1 MSSML
6 RSTGIIALSTLAS
19 RILGFVREMLF
30 AAFFGATGST
40 DAFFVAF
47 RIPNLLRRL
56 VAEGALT
63 VSFIPV
69 YSDYLINRGEEEAL
83 QLARRTLTL
92 LMIVIAIL
100 VLAGEVFSPW
110 IVRLFAIGFTSSTDI
125 TLAVELN
132 RILFPYLVFVGFV
145 AFSMGVLNSHNRFFA
160 PAFSPVLL
168 NIGIITGIAFFSH
181 FFEKPLYGVAL
192 GVLAGGVLQ
201 VFMQIPYLVKT
212 GFRMKVVFDIK
223 HPGIRRIFR
232 LMAPAVFG
240 IAVYQVNILM
250 STILASMLPE
260 GSISFLYYTDR
271 LTEMVLGVFI
281 VSIGNVILPHM
292 SRITAQKDMAALG
305 RMYRSAMRAALFLAV
320 PAAIALFAIG
330 LPVISVIFLRGAF
343 TPVDAIQ
350 TNSALSFACFGIIPV
365 ALLRITTPTFYSL
378 GDTKT
383 PVRAAAVAFVVNIT
397 LGYILMNTPL
407 LHAGLAL
414 ANVISVT
421 IQGGILL
428 VVLRNRMGKIFNREF
443 FLALAKVTGVSILMG
458 AAVWKGAEQLNW
470 LEAGIGPRIGT
481 LSLLVLGGLVV
492 YGSGTL
498 LLRVEEARELFHR
511 IVKR

>member
-1 MSSML
+1 ML

-69 YSDYLINRGEEEAL
+69 YSDYLVNRGEEEAL

-92 LMIVIAIL
+92 LMTFIIIL

-110 IVRLFAIGFTSSTDI
+110 IVRLFALGFTSTSDI

-132 RILFPYLVFVGFV
+132 RILFPYLIFVGFV
-145 AFSMGVLNSHNRFFA
+145 AFSMGVLNSHDRFFA

-168 NIGIITGIAFFSH
+168 NIGIISGIIFFTP
-181 FFEKPLYGVAL
+181 FFDKPLYGVAM

-201 VFMQIPYLVKT
+201 VFMQIPYLIKT
-212 GFRMKVVFDIK
+212 GFRMKIMFDIK
-223 HPGIRRIFR
+223 HPGIQRIFR

-271 LTEMVLGVFI
+271 LTEMVLGIFI

-292 SRITAQKDMAALG
+292 SRITAQKEMAALG
-305 RMYRSAMRAALFLAV
+305 RMYRSAMRAALFLAI
-320 PAAIALFAIG
+320 PAAIGLFAIG

-343 TPVDAIQ
+343 TPVDAIL
-350 TNSALSFACFGIIPV
+350 TNRALSFACFGIIPV

-378 GDTKT
+378 EDTKT
-383 PVRAAAVAFVVNIT
+383 PVRAAAVAFVVNIS
-397 LGYILMNTPL
+397 LGYILMKTPL

-414 ANVISVT
+414 ANVISVS

-428 VVLRNRMGKIFNREF
+428 LVLRRRMGKIFNRDF
-443 FLALAKVTGVSILMG
+443 FLALGKVTGISIIMG
-458 AAVWKGAEQLNW
+458 IAVWKGAEQLNW
-470 LEAGIGPRIGT
+470 LEAGIGPRIGM
-481 LSLLVLGGLVV
+481 LFLLVFGGLAI
-492 YGSGTL
+492 YASGVL
-498 LLRVEEARELFHR
+498 LLRLDEARELFRR